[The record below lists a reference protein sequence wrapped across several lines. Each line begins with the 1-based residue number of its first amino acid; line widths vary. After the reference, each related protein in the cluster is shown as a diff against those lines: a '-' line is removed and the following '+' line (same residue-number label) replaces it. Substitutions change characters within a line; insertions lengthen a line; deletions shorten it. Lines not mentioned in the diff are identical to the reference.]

1 MLIGYARVSTNE
13 QETYLQLDALRR
25 AGVRKIYTEKA
36 SSVGS
41 RPVLHKALARL
52 GSGDLLMV
60 YKLDRVARSL
70 KDLLR
75 ILELLDQTG
84 CGFRSLTEPIDTAS
98 PAGRLMLQML
108 GAVAE
113 FERTLIRERAI
124 AGQVAA
130 YRRGVRWGG
139 QPRAVS
145 VEDAAEIV
153 RLRDTGLFTIPRLA
167 EIFSCSESTVWRSIW
182 LKQKPD
188 AAKLSHRN
196 LPVLG
201 RYL

>member
-1 MLIGYARVSTNE
+1 MLVGYARVSTSE
-13 QETYLQLDALRR
+13 QETDLQFDALHR
-25 AGVRKIYTEKA
+25 AGVRKMFTEKA

-41 RPVLHKALARL
+41 RPVLRQALVHLSPGDRL
-52 GSGDLLMV
+52 VV

-70 KDLLR
+70 KDLLL
-75 ILELLDQTG
+75 ILEQLERVG
-84 CGFRSLTEPIDTAS
+84 AGFSSLTEPIDTS
-98 PAGRLMLQML
+98 NPAGRLMLQML

-139 QPRAVS
+139 QPAV
-145 VEDAAEIV
+145 VTAEDAAEIV
-153 RLRDTGLFTIPRLA
+153 RLRDTGLFTIPLLA
-167 EIFSCSESTVWRSIW
+167 DMFSCSESTIWRTIW
-182 LKQKPD
+182 IKQKPH

-196 LPVLG
+196 LPVLR